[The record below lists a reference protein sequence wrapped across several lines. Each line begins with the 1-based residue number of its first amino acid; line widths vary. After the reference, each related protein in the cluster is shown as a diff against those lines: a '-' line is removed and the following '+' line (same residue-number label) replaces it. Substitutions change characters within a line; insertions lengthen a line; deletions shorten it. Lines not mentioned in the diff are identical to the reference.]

1 VLKVKLKMRYFI
13 ELAYKGTNFH
23 GWQKQ
28 PDAISVQEVLEKALS
43 LKLQEDIS
51 VLGAGRTDTGVH
63 ASFFVAHFDSAKDF
77 EIEKLIYGLNH
88 LLGKE
93 IAIYKIYSVNSNSH
107 ARFNAISRTYEY
119 RISLRK
125 NPFFIETTSFFN
137 KNLDVDLMNR
147 GGELL
152 LNYSDFTSFSKLH
165 TDTKTNNCKISKAVW
180 THQNE
185 FLIFTITADRF
196 LRNMVRSIV
205 GTLIDLGEHKINIE
219 DFKTI
224 IESKDRRKAG
234 QSVPPEGLFLTDIKY
249 PKE

>member
-1 VLKVKLKMRYFI
+1 
-13 ELAYKGTNFH
+13 
-23 GWQKQ
+23 
-28 PDAISVQEVLEKALS
+28 
-43 LKLQEDIS
+43 
-51 VLGAGRTDTGVH
+51 
-63 ASFFVAHFDSAKDF
+63 
-77 EIEKLIYGLNH
+77 
-88 LLGKE
+88 
-93 IAIYKIYSVNSNSH
+93 
-107 ARFNAISRTYEY
+107 
-119 RISLRK
+119 
-125 NPFFIETTSFFN
+125 
-137 KNLDVDLMNR
+137 
-147 GGELL
+147 LL

-234 QSVPPEGLFLTDIKY
+234 QTVPPEGLFLTDIKY